1 MRSVRSG
8 SARLAVYESGAP
20 DRPTVL
26 LVHGYPD
33 DHHVWD
39 RVAQHLRARFH
50 VVTYDTRGT
59 GTSAGPKE
67 RSGYRTERLA
77 EDLLAV
83 ADAVSPDRP
92 VHVVGHDWGS
102 IQAWEAVT
110 DPAVRHRIASYTTIS
125 GPCLDHVGHWT
136 RRRLR
141 RPTPRGLRQL
151 LAQQLHSWYILFFHL
166 PVLPALLWRTVI
178 ARNWAKMLWRTEGIE
193 HDRPTRVLA
202 KDGVLGMEL
211 YRANMLPRL
220 RNPRTRRTS
229 VPVQAITPLHDRYV
243 SPALT
248 EDLERWVPEL
258 WRRPLAAGHWAPLS
272 HPDAVARM
280 IDEFVEHVETG
291 TSTRALRQHRVAENR
306 KPFADKLIVITGAG
320 SGIGRATAEAFAAQ
334 GAEVIAADI
343 NEVAA
348 KDTVRRLGSGAAYQV
363 DVADEAAMRRFADA
377 VLAEHGVPDIV
388 VNNAGIG
395 VAGPFLDTTTEQWR
409 RVLDVNLWGVIH
421 GCRLFGAAM
430 ARRAEGGHIVNIAS
444 AAAYTPTQVLPAYST
459 TKSAVLMLS
468 ECLRAELAQN
478 GIGVSA
484 ICPGLV
490 NTNIPATTTLAG
502 ASEAEQAAFRER
514 AVKNYAARNYP
525 PERVAVQI
533 LRAVRRNAPL
543 VPVTAEARV
552 SLALSKVS
560 PAALRAFAKLTPP
573 REEPEGRA

>member
-39 RVAQHLRARFH
+39 RVAQRLRGKFH

-67 RSGYRTERLA
+67 RSGYRLEHLG

-83 ADAVSPDRP
+83 ADAVSPNQP

-110 DPAVRHRIASYTTIS
+110 DPAARHRIASYTTIS

-136 RRRLR
+136 RSRLR
-141 RPTPRGLRQL
+141 RPTPRRLRQVIS
-151 LAQQLHSWYILFFHL
+151 QQLHSLYILFFHL
-166 PVLPALLWRTVI
+166 PVLPALLWRTVL
-178 ARNWAKMLWRTEGIE
+178 ARNWARRLWRTEGIKF
-193 HDRPTRVLA
+193 DRPTRVLA

-211 YRANMLPRL
+211 YRANILPRL
-220 RNPRTRRTS
+220 KNPRERRTT

-243 SPALT
+243 TPALA
-248 EDLERWVPEL
+248 EDLERWAPEL

-272 HPDAVARM
+272 HPEAVARM
-280 IDEFVEHVETG
+280 VEEFVDHVETG
-291 TSTRALRQHRVAENR
+291 TSTRALRQHRVSENR

-320 SGIGRATAEAFAAQ
+320 SGIGRATAEAFAEQ
-334 GAEVIAADI
+334 GADVIACDI

-348 KDTVRRLGSGAAYQV
+348 KDTVRRMGSGAAYQV
-363 DVADEAAMRRFADA
+363 DVSDEAAMRRFADT
-377 VLAEHGVPDIV
+377 VLADHGIPDIV

-395 VAGPFLDTTTEQWR
+395 VAGPFLDTSTEQWK

-421 GCRLFGAAM
+421 GCRFFGAAM
-430 ARRAEGGHIVNIAS
+430 AERAEGGHIVNVAS
-444 AAAYTPTQVLPAYST
+444 AAAYTPTQVLPAYAT

-468 ECLRAELAQN
+468 ECLRAELAHN

-484 ICPGLV
+484 ICPGLI
-490 NTNIPATTTLAG
+490 NTNIAATTTYVG
-502 ASEAEQAAFRER
+502 ASDAEQAAFRER
-514 AVKNYAARNYP
+514 AVQSYQARNYP
-525 PERVAVQI
+525 PERVAAQI
-533 LRAVRRNAPL
+533 LRAVLRNAPL
-543 VPVTAEARV
+543 VPVNAEARV
-552 SLALSKVS
+552 AFALSKVS
-560 PAALRAFAKLTPP
+560 PGALRAFAKLTPP
-573 REEPEGRA
+573 SEEQEGRA

>member
-1 MRSVRSG
+1 MRTVRSG
-8 SARLAVYESGAP
+8 DARLAVHEGGDST
-20 DRPTVL
+20 RPTVL

-39 RVAQHLRARFH
+39 QVAQRLRKRFH

-59 GTSAGPKE
+59 GGSTGPKQ
-67 RSGYRTERLA
+67 RSGYRTEHLA

-110 DPAVRHRIASYTTIS
+110 DPAARHRIASYTSIS

-141 RPTPRGLRQL
+141 QPTPRNLRQV

-166 PVLPALLWRTVI
+166 PVLPALLWRAVV
-178 ARNWAKMLWRTEGIE
+178 ARNWAKLLRRTEGIGPE
-193 HDRPTRVLA
+193 HARPARALA

-220 RNPRTRRTS
+220 RNPRERRTS
-229 VPVQAITPLHDRYV
+229 VPVQAITPLRDRYV
-243 SPALT
+243 SPALA
-248 EDLERWVPEL
+248 EDLERWVTEL

-280 IDEFVEHVETG
+280 VEEFVEHVETG
-291 TSTRALRQHRVAENR
+291 TSSRALRQHRITPNR
-306 KPFADKLIVITGAG
+306 KPFADKLVVITGAG
-320 SGIGRATAEAFAAQ
+320 SGIGRATAEAFAEQ

-343 NEVAA
+343 SGVAA
-348 KDTVRRLGSGAAYQV
+348 KDTVRRIGSGTAYEV
-363 DVADEAAMRRFADA
+363 DVSDEAAMRRFTDE
-377 VLAEHGVPDIV
+377 VIAEHGVPDIV

-395 VAGPFLDTTTEQWR
+395 VAGPFLATTSEQWH
-409 RVLDVNLWGVIH
+409 RVVDVNLWGVIH
-421 GCRLFGAAM
+421 GCRFFGEAM
-430 ARRAEGGHIVNIAS
+430 ARRAEGGHIVNLAS
-444 AAAYTPTQVLPAYST
+444 AVAFTPTRLLPAYAT
-459 TKSAVLMLS
+459 TKSAVLMLT
-468 ECLRAELAQN
+468 ECLRAELAAD
-478 GIGVSA
+478 GIGVTA

-490 NTNIPATTTLAG
+490 NTNIAGTTTFAG
-502 ASEAEQAAFRER
+502 VSEADQAVHRER
-514 AVKNYAARNYP
+514 ATKGYQLRNYP
-525 PERVAVQI
+525 PERVAAQI
-533 LRAVRRNAPL
+533 LRGVLRNSPL

-552 SLALSKVS
+552 SLALARLS
-560 PAALRAFAKLTPP
+560 PATLRALAKITPP
-573 REEPEGRA
+573 EA

>member
-39 RVAQHLRARFH
+39 RVAQRLRGKFH

-67 RSGYRTERLA
+67 RSGYRLEHLG

-110 DPAVRHRIASYTTIS
+110 DPAARHRIASYTTIS

-136 RRRLR
+136 RSRLR
-141 RPTPRGLRQL
+141 RPSPRGLRQL
-151 LAQQLHSWYILFFHL
+151 ISQQLHSLYILFFHI

-178 ARNWAKMLWRTEGIE
+178 ARNWARLLWRTEKIKF
-193 HDRPTRVLA
+193 DRPTRVLA

-211 YRANMLPRL
+211 YRANMVPRL
-220 RNPRTRRTS
+220 KNPRERRTT

-243 SPALT
+243 TPVLA

-272 HPDAVARM
+272 HPEAVARM
-280 IDEFVEHVETG
+280 VEEFVEHVETG
-291 TSTRALRQHRVAENR
+291 TSTRALRQHRVAEGR
-306 KPFADKLIVITGAG
+306 KPFQDKLIVITGAG

-334 GAEVIAADI
+334 GAEVIACDI

-348 KDTVRRLGSGAAYQV
+348 KDTVRRMGSGAAYQV
-363 DVADEAAMRRFADA
+363 DVSDEAAMRRFADI
-377 VLAEHGVPDIV
+377 VLADHGIPDIV

-395 VAGPFLDTTTEQWR
+395 VAGPFLDTSTEQWK

-430 ARRAEGGHIVNIAS
+430 AERAEGGHIVNVAS
-444 AAAYTPTQVLPAYST
+444 AAAYTPTQVLPAYAT

-490 NTNIPATTTLAG
+490 NTNIAATTTFVG

-514 AVKNYAARNYP
+514 AAQGYQVRNYP
-525 PERVAVQI
+525 PERVAAQI
-533 LRAVRRNAPL
+533 LRGVLRNAPL

-552 SLALSKVS
+552 ALALSKVS
-560 PAALRAFAKLTPP
+560 PSALRAFAKLTPP
-573 REEPEGRA
+573 SEEQEGRA